1 MSEEEEQFWLGQE
14 KLRREEELMREIER
28 QEEYEKELGG

>member
-1 MSEEEEQFWLGQE
+1 MSEEEEQFWLEQE

-28 QEEYEKELGG
+28 QEEYEKELGD